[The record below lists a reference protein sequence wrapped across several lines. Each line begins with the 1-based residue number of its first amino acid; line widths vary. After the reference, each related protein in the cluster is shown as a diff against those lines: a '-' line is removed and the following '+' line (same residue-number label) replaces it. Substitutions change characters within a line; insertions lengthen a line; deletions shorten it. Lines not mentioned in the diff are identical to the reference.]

1 MLLIAA
7 ILTIVVS
14 LMHSILGGR
23 RLIAPI
29 LRMDNLP
36 IILGSVTNTKLT
48 LRIGWHMTSLLWWGI
63 AAILAIMHYRPES
76 VAQAFLWMV
85 CVVFGISG
93 AAALILSRGAH
104 KSWLLFFPVAAI
116 AGYMAYTG

>member
-1 MLLIAA
+1 MLLVAA

-29 LRMDNLP
+29 LRMDGLP
-36 IILGSVTNTKLT
+36 VILGSVANTKLT

-63 AAILAIMHYRPES
+63 AAMLLYLHYSPES
-76 VAQAFLWMV
+76 ARLGFLWMV
-85 CVVFGISG
+85 CVVFAISG
-93 AAALILSRGAH
+93 ASALIFSRGAH
-104 KSWLLFFPVAAI
+104 KSWVLFFPISVI
-116 AGYMAYTG
+116 TGYMAYTG